1 MTAPTGIDYWK
12 IVERSL
18 RITWDHR
25 FLWFFGFFASSNA
38 GNVFSWSDEG
48 GPVLRDFLTSH
59 LELLALVIV
68 GLVVLWL
75 VFFALNVI
83 SKGALVAS
91 VHGIERGESPTFDT
105 AWSRGLKAFLGLL
118 GLAVVAVIVFVAVTL
133 VCVLVVVLPLAAGA
147 PGIAIAIVIGSILL
161 LPYLAFAFLLAF
173 TITYAER
180 AYVIEGEGF
189 AAALGTGWELTKT
202 HFWKSMVV
210 WLISLLSSLVFG
222 LSLMVVL
229 LIAAV
234 PFVLIGLANLVMGLV
249 LGIPVGI
256 AILAVTT
263 GAFGTYMF
271 SLWTLTYSELR
282 ALTPAAAP
290 LPVGPAPAWT
300 APVAPVPSAAPSES
314 VPPVEPAA
322 PAAEPERFPEPPA
335 APEPPETPEGPD
347 V

>member
-38 GNVFSWSDEG
+38 GNVFSWTDES
-48 GPVLRDFLTSH
+48 GPVVRDFFTAH
-59 LELLALVIV
+59 LELLALIIV

-75 VFFALNVI
+75 VFFVLNII
-83 SKGALVAS
+83 SKGALLSS
-91 VHGIERGESPTFDT
+91 VHSIERGESPTFET
-105 AWSRGLKAFLGLL
+105 AWSQGLKAFLGLL
-118 GLAVVAVIVFVAVTL
+118 GLAVVSVIVFVAVTL

-147 PGIAIAIVIGSILL
+147 PGIAIAIVIGSILF

-173 TITYAER
+173 TVTYAER

-222 LSLMVVL
+222 LGLLIVL

-234 PFVLIGLANLVMGLV
+234 PFVLIGLGNLVLGLV

-263 GAFGTYMF
+263 GAFGTYVF

-282 ALTPAAAP
+282 ALTPATHP
-290 LPVGPAPAWT
+290 LPAGPAPVWGAPP
-300 APVAPVPSAAPSES
+300 APVLP
-314 VPPVEPAA
+314 VPPV
-322 PAAEPERFPEPPA
+322 EPERFPEPPL
-335 APEPPETPEGPD
+335 APEPPGDEPPEPSDPPEDTD